1 MYGQLERRNLHACTV
16 VFSEASRYRY
26 IRRLVIYNI
35 KNYDNTVLS
44 TLMWDKIF
52 YWKHMSSYVFRCA
65 QMLAAQQG
73 EAEVEAR
80 LRELGVTCL
89 RDAIDELIL
98 LKYDALF
105 F

>member
-1 MYGQLERRNLHACTV
+1 
-16 VFSEASRYRY
+16 
-26 IRRLVIYNI
+26 
-35 KNYDNTVLS
+35 
-44 TLMWDKIF
+44 
-52 YWKHMSSYVFRCA
+52 
-65 QMLAAQQG
+65 MLAAQQG

-89 RDAIDELIL
+89 RDAMDELIL